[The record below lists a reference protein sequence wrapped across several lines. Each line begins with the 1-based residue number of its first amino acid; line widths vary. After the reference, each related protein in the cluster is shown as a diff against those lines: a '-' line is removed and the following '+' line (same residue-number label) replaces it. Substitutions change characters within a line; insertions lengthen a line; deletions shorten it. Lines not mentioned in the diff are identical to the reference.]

1 MEFKVVFE
9 FLICSIITGSYFI
22 FSGHKI
28 FNQKINFSGKNILVM
43 LGLIVFL
50 VFNYMFLD
58 NVIKVITVYTAMLF
72 TYKMLFR
79 KNFSQS
85 AIAALVS
92 YLIIIISEILFI
104 TGIMVL
110 CEVGVIS
117 DVKMFIGTIF
127 ANFCISTVA
136 AIASTIFSK
145 TLSQKI
151 SKVKENYKFTLIFT
165 FIVLLLAIGSLF
177 YKMNYDKW
185 IFNYPLILNVIIVL
199 CLVALGFFI
208 IKQHIDKLKIADDYE
223 KYIEYSKET
232 EKLVERYSISQHEN
246 KNELIIIRSMVHK
259 NNTRLLEYLDEIMVN
274 KDNITNSW
282 IRLLRYIPFG
292 GLKGIMHNKISNMN
306 DSGINLFF
314 DVSKEV
320 GKSKLKDLTVKEN
333 NHLSK
338 IIGVFL
344 DNAKE
349 AALSSKLKEVTINIY
364 VENKTIVFEIANSYD
379 GEINVDNIY
388 NAGYSNKGKN
398 RGYGLVLAKNLVDDN
413 PMFENIT
420 TALNGY
426 FVQKLIVKK

>member
-1 MEFKVVFE
+1 MQFKIIFE
-9 FLICSIITGSYFI
+9 FLVCSIITGSYFI
-22 FSGHKI
+22 FSGSKI
-28 FNQKINFSGKNILVM
+28 FDQRVKISSKNILIM
-43 LGLIVFL
+43 MGLIIFL

-58 NVIKVITVYTAMLF
+58 NVIKIITVYTAMLF
-72 TYKMLFR
+72 TYKMLFK
-79 KNFSQS
+79 KNYSQS

-104 TGIMVL
+104 ATITIL
-110 CEVGVIS
+110 CEVGVIN
-117 DVKMFIGTIF
+117 DIKAFIGTIF
-127 ANFCISTVA
+127 ANFCISSVA
-136 AIASTIFSK
+136 TIVSLIFSK

-151 SKVKENYKFTLIFT
+151 NKVKENYKFTLIFT
-165 FIVLLLAIGSLF
+165 FVILLLAISSLF

-185 IFNYPLILNVIIVL
+185 VFNYPLILNVIIVL

-223 KYIEYSKET
+223 KYIEYSKES
-232 EKLVERYSISQHEN
+232 EKLVESYSISQHEN

-259 NNTRLLEYLDEIMVN
+259 NNTKLLEYLDEIIVN

-306 DSGINLFF
+306 ENGLNLFF
-314 DVSKEV
+314 DVSKEIE
-320 GKSKLKDLTVKEN
+320 KSRLKDLTVKEN

-349 AALSSKLKEVTINIY
+349 AALTSKLKEVSINIY
-364 VENKTIVFEIANSYD
+364 VENKNIVFEIANSYE

-388 NAGYSNKGKN
+388 DAGYSNKGKN
-398 RGYGLVLAKNLVDDN
+398 RGYGLALVKNLVDEN
-413 PMFENIT
+413 PMFENVT
-420 TALNGY
+420 TTLNGY